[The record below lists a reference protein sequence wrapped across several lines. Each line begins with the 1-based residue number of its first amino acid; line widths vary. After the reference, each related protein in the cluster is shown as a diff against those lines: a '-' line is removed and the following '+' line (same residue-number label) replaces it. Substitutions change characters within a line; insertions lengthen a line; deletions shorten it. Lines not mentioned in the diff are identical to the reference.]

1 VRALQ
6 TTLDMGARQSRSREL
21 AQADRK
27 FLGRE
32 APADDL
38 QVVAAQGSHV
48 TDERGRTYVDFTSG
62 WCCGN
67 LGWNA
72 TALRERL
79 AGFRGPDYVL
89 PSAMYAPWVEIA
101 TQLAQLAPG
110 KLVKSFRAVGGTEAV
125 EIALQIARHVTGR
138 KKLVKLMGGYHGNS
152 MGVREIK
159 GVVKPPLDERALS
172 ALDTALERRDVAAFI
187 MEPVVCNLG
196 VEIPTPGFMT
206 SAQAL
211 CRRYGTLLILDEVAT
226 GFGRTGALFATEHY
240 DVQPDLLCLA
250 KAITG
255 GHAPMGATLTTAAVA
270 RELDGFSFYSTFGW
284 HPLACEAAL
293 ANLVFWREH
302 GGQLLAAVAER
313 GQQFADRLA
322 AMASPRIRR
331 VRSKGLA
338 IGVELA
344 EGASVDRVVA
354 RCRRDGLLVT
364 GEEQTLTLFPPLTI
378 DAATAD
384 RGLDIL
390 EACLS
395 RR

>member
-1 VRALQ
+1 
-6 TTLDMGARQSRSREL
+6 MGARRPRSREL
-21 AQADRK
+21 SAADRR

-32 APADDL
+32 EPADDL
-38 QVVAAQGSHV
+38 QVVAAEGSHV

-67 LGWNA
+67 LGWA
-72 TALRERL
+72 APALRQRL
-79 AGFRGPDYVL
+79 ADFRGPDYVL

-101 TQLAQLAPG
+101 AQLAALAPG

-138 KKLVKLMGGYHGNS
+138 RKLVKVVDGYHGNS
-152 MGVREIK
+152 MGVREVK
-159 GVVKPPLDERALS
+159 GVVKPPLDVRALRR
-172 ALDTALERRDVAAFI
+172 LDTALERRDVAAFI

-196 VEIPTPGFMT
+196 VEIPTPEFMT
-206 SAQAL
+206 GAQAL
-211 CRRYGTLLILDEVAT
+211 CHRYGTLLILDEVAT

-240 DVQPDLLCLA
+240 HVQPDLLCIA

-255 GHAPMGATLTTAAVA
+255 GYAPMGATLATAAVA
-270 RELDGFSFYSTFGW
+270 RELDDFSFYSTFGW

-293 ANLVFWREH
+293 ANLAFWRDR
-302 GGQLLAAVAER
+302 GAQVLAAVAER
-313 GQQFADRLA
+313 GQQFGDRLS
-322 AMASPRIRR
+322 AMDRARIRR
-331 VRSKGLA
+331 VRRKGLA

-344 EGASVDRVVA
+344 EASRVERVVDRS
-354 RCRRDGLLVT
+354 RRDGLLVT
-364 GEEQTLTLFPPLTI
+364 GEERTLTLFPPLTI